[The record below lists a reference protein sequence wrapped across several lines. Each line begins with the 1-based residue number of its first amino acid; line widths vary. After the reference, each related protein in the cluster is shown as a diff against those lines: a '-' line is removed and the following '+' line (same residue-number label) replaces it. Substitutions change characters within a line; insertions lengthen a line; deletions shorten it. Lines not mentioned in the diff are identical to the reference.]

1 MLKSEKFSQPSSQ
14 MNAIQFN
21 ETDDD
26 ELNLGQIGAALR
38 RRALLIVGV
47 TGVFASAGVLKAE
60 QDPQLYQG
68 QFEILTKPV
77 TAESQVVSNIP
88 QTLGSKSFVS
98 SPESE
103 KQVETTIQVL
113 QSPRV
118 LGAVVKELKNKDPE
132 KYSELTYESLVESL
146 LIASERQNI
155 LAVRYSSLSKKETR
169 EVLDSIAKAYLKYSL
184 QEHQADVK
192 QAVNF
197 VQARIGEK
205 GGLQEKVEDWQEQLR
220 LFRRKYQLVEPQQ
233 KAQEVSAHIS
243 ALTKQQLDNRVQLE
257 QMVSRFQQLQVEIAQ
272 QPFERAG
279 NSVLTENARYQKI
292 LDEVQKLDL
301 EIKQQSAKF
310 TDENPTI
317 KTLQEKKANLLPM
330 LQGEEDRVLRDF
342 QSRIKEL
349 QTRDTSLAVKIK
361 SLNSYLGQLATASVL
376 YEQIQQQLKIANDN
390 LTQFLTKRQALQ
402 IELAQK
408 QQPWK
413 LLNPSE
419 ITAENIPVKGISASA
434 KTNLALGAALGLLIG
449 TGAALL
455 VDKLSNVFHT
465 SKDLKETTGLPLLG
479 IVPFSKELLTHSK
492 GKSQGT
498 ALPLFFEVF
507 RSFYTNLL
515 LLGSD
520 TPIRSLVISSPGQGD
535 GKSTVAI
542 QLALAAA
549 AMGQK
554 VLLVDANLR
563 FPTLHK
569 RLGLMNIQGLTDVIS
584 QDLDWQNVIE
594 RSPQEDSLYV
604 MTAGPVPPDSVR
616 LLASYKMQ
624 DLMSDLQASYDLV
637 IYDAPPH
644 LGFADAN
651 LLAANTNGM
660 VIVAGLGK
668 LKRTEFQQALEELQ
682 VAGTPVLGVVANKSK
697 DYAPA
702 SYSYYQQHYRQHMTA
717 ERVNDEAENE
727 RNISQR
733 KSSVK
738 K

>member
-1 MLKSEKFSQPSSQ
+1 MVKSDKYFQPLPPANS
-14 MNAIQFN
+14 IQLN
-21 ETDDD
+21 ETD
-26 ELNLGQIGAALR
+26 EGGLNVGQVGAALR
-38 RRALLIVGV
+38 RRGLLIAGV
-47 TGVFASAGVLKAE
+47 TSLVATGTVLKAE
-60 QDPQLYQG
+60 QDPYVYTGSL
-68 QFEILTKPV
+68 EILTKPV
-77 TAESQVVSNIP
+77 TAENQVVANVPQSLSSNE
-88 QTLGSKSFVS
+88 QVA
-98 SPESE
+98 SPESTQE
-103 KQVETTIQVL
+103 METTIRVL
-113 QSPRV
+113 QSPKV
-118 LGAVVKELKNKDPE
+118 LNPV
-132 KYSELTYESLVESL
+132 VESL
-146 LIASERQNI
+146 QAKYPELDYETLTKNLAIGTASKKSTILKIQYTSLEQKQVRDVLKALANTYLNYSLEERQ
-155 LAVRYSSLSKKETR
+155 V
-169 EVLDSIAKAYLKYSL
+169 
-184 QEHQADVK
+184 DVK
-192 QAVNF
+192 QAIKF
-197 VQARIGEK
+197 VQARINEK
-205 GGLQEKVEDWQEQLR
+205 GGLQEKVEAWQEQLR
-220 LFRRKYQLVEPQQ
+220 IFRQTNRLVDPQQ
-233 KAQEVSAHIS
+233 KAQEVSTQIAT
-243 ALTKQQLDNRVQLE
+243 LTQQNLDTRVQLE
-257 QMVSRFQQLQVEIAQ
+257 QMVSRYQQLQVELAQ
-272 QPFERAG
+272 QPSERAG

-292 LDEVQKLDL
+292 LDQIQEADI
-301 EIKQQSAKF
+301 EIKKRSAIF
-310 TDENPTI
+310 RDDEPTMI
-317 KTLQEKKANLLPM
+317 TLWERKDNLLPI
-330 LQGEEDRVLRDF
+330 LQAEEQRVLRDF
-342 QSRIKEL
+342 QSRIREL
-349 QTRDTSLAVKIK
+349 QAKDTSLGDKIK
-361 SLNSYLGQLATASVL
+361 FLNRQLQELATDSRD
-376 YEQIQQQLKIANDN
+376 YDRIQQQLKIANDN
-390 LTQFLTKRQALQ
+390 LTQFLVKRQALQ
-402 IELAQK
+402 IELSQK

-413 LLNPSE
+413 LLNPTE
-419 ITAENIPVKGISASA
+419 IKAEAFTVEGLSASA
-434 KTNLALGAALGLLIG
+434 KQNLILGIALGMLLG

-455 VDKLSNVFHT
+455 VDKLSNVIYST
-465 SKDLKETTGLPLLG
+465 KDIKEATGLPLLG
-479 IVPFSKELLTHSK
+479 VVPFSKELTVKSK
-492 GKSQGT
+492 QSPGK

-507 RSFYTNLL
+507 RSFYTNIL

-717 ERVNDEAENE
+717 ERVNDNVENE